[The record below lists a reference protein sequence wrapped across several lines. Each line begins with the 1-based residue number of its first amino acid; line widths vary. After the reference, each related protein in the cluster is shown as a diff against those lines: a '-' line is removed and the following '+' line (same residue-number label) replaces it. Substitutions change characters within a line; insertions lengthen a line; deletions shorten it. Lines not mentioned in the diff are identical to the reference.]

1 MATFDGD
8 ANGDSDLFVAGGADP
23 SAPFRNE
30 TSGSLAIEPVD
41 SPAVQI
47 DAVTGAY
54 PLDIDADG
62 KMDLV
67 VLRAGENLLLHGLG
81 DCAFKVANAEF
92 SLDGGDGWTT
102 AFSATWEHDNRLPT
116 LAFGNYVDRDDP
128 DGPFNAREHHRAL
141 AGWLHC
147 QHPRPNAQ

>member
-1 MATFDGD
+1 M
-8 ANGDSDLFVAGGADP
+8 
-23 SAPFRNE
+23 
-30 TSGSLAIEPVD
+30 
-41 SPAVQI
+41 QI

-81 DCAFKVANAEF
+81 DCAFRVANAEF
-92 SLDGGDGWTT
+92 GLDGGDGWTT
-102 AFSATWEHDNRLPT
+102 AFSATWEHDNRFPT

-128 DGPFNAREHHRAL
+128 DGPFNACDASPCIGRMITLRASKTS
-141 AGWLHC
+141 
-147 QHPRPNAQ
+147 RPNTFVTLAR